1 MKRTELQNGLIK
13 LECENGIID
22 KRNGRVYSVVVCKKQ
37 DEKWFSE
44 RQ

>member
-1 MKRTELQNGLIK
+1 MKRTELPNGLIK

-22 KRNGRVYSVVVCKKQ
+22 KRNGRVYSVVVCKPC

-44 RQ
+44 R